1 MSASVLLSFIGIALL
16 VVINIAAVAFSYGK
30 LNQKVND
37 LCRRVDR
44 IDRIINHTGI
54 KEKSQCDTP

>member
-16 VVINIAAVAFSYGK
+16 VVINITAVAFSYGRIS
-30 LNQKVND
+30 QKVND

-44 IDRIINHTGI
+44 IERIINHTGI
-54 KEKSQCDTP
+54 KEKNP